1 MDPATLA
8 NTIMG
13 ILTQIMP
20 LLGGV
25 GTAIITGAA
34 TDVGDTIYQKGK
46 EQGKH
51 LLAAIRDRFS
61 REKDGGSGTQALQSF
76 VSGDLDYSSVV
87 QTKLER
93 LLRDDPG
100 FADSLLDIIRSG
112 PLQSLIVG
120 EEATA
125 REIDMSNTLGAG
137 TQKIETGKGS
147 QIEGVNMNIAPPDK
161 T

>member
-8 NTIMG
+8 TTVMG
-13 ILTQIMP
+13 ILTQMQP
-20 LLGGV
+20 YLGGA
-25 GTAIITGAA
+25 GAAIATAAA
-34 TDVGDTIYQKGK
+34 TDAGETIYQKGK

-51 LLAAIRDRFS
+51 LLAAIRDRFT
-61 REKDGGSGTQALQSF
+61 REKDGRGATQALQSF
-76 VSGDLDYSSVV
+76 VDGDLDYSSVV

-100 FADSLLDIIRSG
+100 FADSLLVILRSG

-137 TQKIETGKGS
+137 TQQIQTGKKS
-147 QIEGVNMNIAPPDK
+147 QVEGVSMNIAPPDK

>member
-20 LLGGV
+20 LLVGV
-25 GTAIITGAA
+25 GAAIVTGAA

-61 REKDGGSGTQALQSF
+61 REKDGGGATQALQSF

-93 LLRDDPG
+93 LLRIDPV

-147 QIEGVNMNIAPPDK
+147 QFEGVNMNIAPPDK

>member
-20 LLGGV
+20 LLVGV
-25 GTAIITGAA
+25 GAAIVTGAA

-61 REKDGGSGTQALQSF
+61 REKDGGGATQALQSF

-93 LLRDDPG
+93 LLRIDPR
-100 FADSLLDIIRSG
+100 FADSLLDIIRSV
-112 PLQSLIVG
+112 PLQSLTVA

-147 QIEGVNMNIAPPDK
+147 QVEGVNMNIAPPDK